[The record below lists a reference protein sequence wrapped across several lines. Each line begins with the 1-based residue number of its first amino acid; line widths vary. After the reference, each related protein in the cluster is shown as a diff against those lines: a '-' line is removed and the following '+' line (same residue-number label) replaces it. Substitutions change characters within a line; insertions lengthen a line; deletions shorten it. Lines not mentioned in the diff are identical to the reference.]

1 MMTILSILFL
11 IASFPFQGIALAAKT
26 ASVAAKTGKIAITP
40 KVHQAKVKKKS
51 LLKAFKKKKKVAK
64 KSTALLESLEKT
76 KGETSKARVLK
87 HKKLDTKIATLK
99 PKVTK
104 DKADVKQTEV
114 KSKAASTNETVL
126 KRTKQ
131 GLQLTEITQNALH
144 LAASGVAMLLKGISS
159 VFSLLIPIDVY
170 ITLAVLVLVV
180 ISGVVSVIYTN
191 GGIADP
197 NVNTEQ
203 EAGKDDIYVDEEG
216 NIIENPEFDEDDNI
230 IQEDPYKKVEDSG
243 WIILAQE
250 DERWG
255 STSITFDGG
264 TSTIADSS
272 LGSFFTCLA
281 MIHTK
286 LDTSSVITP
295 DKVVTMYDLIYADP
309 DKLGWFD
316 TMNSIKDIDNSGSE
330 NNIKILS
337 SFISCYANQ
346 KSLNLNVTTQICYGG
361 EVTGFINES
370 ALSVLDDNTIGIF
383 PVYALGSSDGYDTT
397 WSSKYTDSERPPHFI
412 IVYRYNGKLRVLSP
426 NINHEDAS
434 NTQDGD
440 VNKKP
445 YSTMA
450 FEVGD
455 FAKYSGHWIMIDF
468 N

>member
-1 MMTILSILFL
+1 MMTLLSIIFL
-11 IASFPFQGIALAAKT
+11 IASFPFKGIALAAMT
-26 ASVAAKTGKIAITP
+26 ASTMAKTSRVAITP
-40 KVHQAKVKKKS
+40 KVRQAKIKKRR
-51 LLKAFKKKKKVAK
+51 LLRATKRKKRAAN
-64 KSTALLESLEKT
+64 KSTALLKTLEKT
-76 KGETSKARVLK
+76 KAETSKARVLK
-87 HKKLDTKIATLK
+87 HRKLSTKIASAK
-99 PKVTK
+99 PKVAR
-104 DKADVKQTEV
+104 DKASLKQTEI
-114 KSKAASTNETVL
+114 KSTAAKTQEKVLTNT
-126 KRTKQ
+126 KR
-131 GLQLTEITQNALH
+131 GLQLTEVTQTAIHIAANGVSAL
-144 LAASGVAMLLKGISS
+144 LSGISK

-180 ISGVVSVIYTN
+180 ISGVVAVIYTN

-203 EAGKDDIYVDEEG
+203 EAGKDDVYVDEEG
-216 NIIENPEFDEDDNI
+216 NIIENPEFDEDGNI

-346 KSLNLNVTTQICYGG
+346 KSLNLNVTTQICYGS

-383 PVYALGSSDGYDTT
+383 PVYALGNSDGYDTT

-440 VNKKP
+440 ANKKP

-450 FEVGD
+450 FEVDD